1 MRASLCATCLVDQF
15 FPEVGE
21 ATVQVLEAQGVEVDV
36 PAAQTCCGQVAFNG
50 GFRTEAAEVARHFL
64 DVFGDAERI
73 VVPSGS
79 CAAMVKVYYQELF
92 ADDPD
97 TLDRAKAVGEK
108 THELTDYL
116 VNVLGVSETGSS
128 GEGLVTYHDSC
139 HTLRELRLK
148 SEPRTLIEGVQ
159 GVELQEM
166 EASDTCCGFGGL
178 FSVKFPAISE
188 AIMEQKLA
196 HIAESGA
203 GTVVATDCGCLM
215 HLRGA
220 MARRGLSIKA
230 QHIAQLLAGGEAEG
244 A

>member
-15 FPEVGE
+15 YPEVGE

-36 PAAQTCCGQVAFNG
+36 PAGQTCCGQVAFNG
-50 GFRTEAAEVARHFL
+50 GFRAEAAEVARHFL

-79 CAAMVKVYYQELF
+79 CAAMIKVYYQELF
-92 ADDPD
+92 ADDSD

-108 THELTDYL
+108 TYELTDYL
-116 VNVLGVSETGSS
+116 VNMLGVTETGSS
-128 GEGLVTYHDSC
+128 AEGLVTYHDSC
-139 HTLRELRLK
+139 HTLRELHLK

-159 GVELQEM
+159 GAELQEM

-220 MARRGLSIKA
+220 MARRGLKVKA
-230 QHIAQLLAGGEAEG
+230 LHIAQLLAGSGAEG

>member
-1 MRASLCATCLVDQF
+1 VRASLCATCLVDQF

-79 CAAMVKVYYQELF
+79 CAAMIKVYYQELF
-92 ADDPD
+92 VDDPD

-128 GEGLVTYHDSC
+128 GEGPVTYHDSC

-148 SEPRTLIEGVQ
+148 SEPRTLIAGVQ

-220 MARRGLSIKA
+220 MARRGLNIKA
-230 QHIAQLLAGGEAEG
+230 QHIAELLAGGG
-244 A
+244 AGGA

>member
-1 MRASLCATCLVDQF
+1 M
-15 FPEVGE
+15 
-21 ATVQVLEAQGVEVDV
+21 QVLEAQGVEVDV
-36 PAAQTCCGQVAFNG
+36 PAGQTCCGQVAFNG
-50 GFRTEAAEVARHFL
+50 GFRAEAAEVARHFL

-79 CAAMVKVYYQELF
+79 CAAMIKVYYQELF
-92 ADDPD
+92 ADDSD

-108 THELTDYL
+108 TYELTDYL
-116 VNVLGVSETGSS
+116 VNMLGVTETGSS
-128 GEGLVTYHDSC
+128 AEGLVTYHDSC
-139 HTLRELRLK
+139 HTLRELHLK

-159 GVELQEM
+159 GAELQEM

-220 MARRGLSIKA
+220 MARRGLKVKA
-230 QHIAQLLAGGEAEG
+230 LHIAQLLAGSGAEG